1 MGTGGDGEKAAPAL
15 PLEALLALGLDQRTA
30 ENALVNSKVTAN
42 LAAVIAEVRI
52 AVRSP
57 LVVVSIVDVEFRG
70 LIWILACS
78 GCGICWHNYGCRVGA
93 HFYFVQMHVIY
104 DICFRIRTA

>member
-52 AVRSP
+52 ACPVALAATGLRGRS
-57 LVVVSIVDVEFRG
+57 
-70 LIWILACS
+70 S
-78 GCGICWHNYGCRVGA
+78 GSSYR
-93 HFYFVQMHVIY
+93 
-104 DICFRIRTA
+104 

>member
-1 MGTGGDGEKAAPAL
+1 MGTGGDGEKAAL

-52 AVRSP
+52 ACPVALAATGLRGRS
-57 LVVVSIVDVEFRG
+57 
-70 LIWILACS
+70 S
-78 GCGICWHNYGCRVGA
+78 GSSYR
-93 HFYFVQMHVIY
+93 
-104 DICFRIRTA
+104 

>member
-70 LIWILACS
+70 
-78 GCGICWHNYGCRVGA
+78 
-93 HFYFVQMHVIY
+93 F
-104 DICFRIRTA
+104 

>member
-52 AVRSP
+52 AARSRSP
-57 LVVVSIVDVEFRG
+57 FWVSAGGSVY
-70 LIWILACS
+70 C
-78 GCGICWHNYGCRVGA
+78 
-93 HFYFVQMHVIY
+93 
-104 DICFRIRTA
+104 